1 MFILLLEKLKSYM
14 KNINFEEIAQKEKLL
29 SSIISQLKTEFIGI
43 DEQIDNI
50 MDTMRSWYLFSDMQ
64 ERPIILNLWGMS
76 GCGKTSLVKRI
87 VELLGKKKDMLYFN
101 FSSVDDMN
109 KYDIE
114 RILDGTTK
122 FCNGSKI
129 LVYDEFQY
137 AAIKDKHGN
146 EKSQKAIMK
155 AFWELLD
162 SGKVDL
168 SPSYYTLIGLKN
180 IKKYIDVIISVIN
193 EDEKRIP
200 YTDINIK
207 KIIKGNNHIDFAS
220 FVQYFALQ
228 NETETDCDSY
238 NCSSQSGM
246 RKTVSKDMCEH
257 PYDDT
262 YNPFNEKPFSLQKNW
277 LCDICE
283 IYGKMHNIDENEF
296 YIMIQDASI
305 MELRDIVSECVE
317 TPNNG
322 FEIDFSKSIIFVI
335 GNLDEAYDLSF
346 DVNPDMSPDQ
356 FNALTKK
363 MTIVE
368 IKEAL
373 QKRFR
378 NEQIARLGNNHVLY
392 PSFSSD
398 SFMKIIKMD
407 VDKYVKNIY
416 EKFGINILCDDSIYD
431 IIYKDGVF
439 PTQGTR
445 PVYST
450 VNAIL
455 KTKLS
460 IVIKEEFTSGNNFD
474 KIKYSY
480 TDGKIIADIYI
491 GDSKIDT
498 LSFNENLKVEN
509 LRKVEDTE
517 QQAITAVHESGHFVM
532 YLRLKNKYPNIIY
545 SVSSNKK
552 YNGYMVTDEDNVM
565 SAKELLDKIK
575 ILLSGYVAEEV
586 IFGKENVTNG
596 SDADL
601 KNATILASKY
611 VREYLFGKSC
621 AVSTYIRDSFFTEG
635 GNYVN
640 EDVQDEIN
648 KEIKNVMSKCWD
660 EVRMT
665 FKHNSW
671 YKVLTKSAK
680 YLFNNPYMTVDKMKE
695 IYDIEKNKSNDH
707 LYRDKLMT
715 L

>member
-1 MFILLLEKLKSYM
+1 MHILLLEKLKRYM

-29 SSIISQLKTEFIGI
+29 SSVISQLKTEFVGI

-87 VELLGKKKDMLYFN
+87 IELLGKKKDMLYFN
-101 FSSVDDMN
+101 FSSVEDMN

-114 RILDGTTK
+114 RILEGTTK
-122 FCNGSKI
+122 FCNENKI

-146 EKSQKAIMK
+146 EKSQKSIMK
-155 AFWELLD
+155 VFWELLD
-162 SGKVDL
+162 SGKVNL
-168 SPSYYTLIGLKN
+168 NPSYYTLIGLKN

-207 KIIKGNNHIDFAS
+207 NIIKGNNHIDFIS

-228 NETETDCDSY
+228 NEKENVDI
-238 NCSSQSGM
+238 
-246 RKTVSKDMCEH
+246 CEH
-257 PYDDT
+257 PYDNT
-262 YNPFNEKPFSLQKNW
+262 YDPFNEKPFSLQKRW
-277 LCDICE
+277 LCDIFE

-296 YIMIQDASI
+296 YVMIQDATI

-317 TPNNG
+317 SPNNG
-322 FEIDFSKSIIFVI
+322 FEFDFSKSIIFVI

-363 MTIVE
+363 ITIVE

-407 VDKYVKNIY
+407 VDKYAKNIY

-450 VNAIL
+450 VNTIL

-460 IVIKEEFTSGNNFD
+460 IVIKEEFTSGNDFD
-474 KIKYSY
+474 RIKYSY

-498 LSFNENLKVEN
+498 LSFDENLKVEN

-532 YLRLKNKYPNIIY
+532 YLRLKNKYPNTIY

-552 YNGYMVTDEDNVM
+552 YNGYMVTYDDDNVM

-596 SDADL
+596 SDVDL

-621 AVSTYIRDSFFTEG
+621 AVSTYIRESFFTEG

-660 EVRMT
+660 EVRMV

-671 YKVLTKSAK
+671 YKVLAKSAK

-707 LYRDKLMT
+707 LYRNKLMS